1 MKTFK
6 ESVFESPNYKDLIP
20 DEEMKLQFK
29 GKMQY
34 LKWLLTNP
42 DLDPIFVSAEWH
54 TMRRL
59 EWGYNAYNAQ
69 RKLDS
74 KLCTLACYDY
84 IRDGKWSKLVKD
96 HFFGVTLAAEEV
108 RAAFEKSNFDI
119 DYMVDEWLPENFY
132 IFLKWTVTPEEHKKE
147 NISRAE
153 HTREEKNNWKHIK
166 NCSEVMYRKS
176 KKELVVK

>member
-20 DEEMKLQFK
+20 DEEMCSTFRFKLK
-29 GKMQY
+29 LLKY
-34 LKWLLTNP
+34 LLSQPETAEVEK
-42 DLDPIFVSAEWH
+42 EWH

-59 EWGYNAYNAQ
+59 GWGYNIYNAQ

-176 KKELVVK
+176 KKELIVK